1 MNTQIPDNF
10 INITRYT
17 SRCDYIFTQPF
28 VEIPYEN
35 NRLSDITDNSTV
47 YCWSSFLTPMF
58 EYLKSTN
65 LKNALFKKI
74 CIKIIQVVN

>member
-10 INITRYT
+10 INISHYV

-35 NRLSDITDNSTV
+35 NRLSDITDNSTECYV
-47 YCWSSFLTPMF
+47 TIWV
-58 EYLKSTN
+58 KRIRN
-65 LKNALFKKI
+65 
-74 CIKIIQVVN
+74 